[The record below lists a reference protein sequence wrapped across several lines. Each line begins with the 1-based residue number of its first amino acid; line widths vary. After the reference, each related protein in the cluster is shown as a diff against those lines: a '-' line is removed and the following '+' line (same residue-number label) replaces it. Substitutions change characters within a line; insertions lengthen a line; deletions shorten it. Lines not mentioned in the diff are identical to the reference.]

1 MATRFHATS
10 SGSGAVVRTVPNLPG
25 ALIRRLSEQLAVS
38 PTVAM
43 RVALLYGDIEWQAGG
58 ASELSYS
65 ARDYARRTGLHPHTV
80 QADLRHLLALGAIE
94 VAYSHTHAA
103 TLWLRGLISQL
114 SEAAADEVP
123 PAPAEVEPGRFH
135 RPRGRNQHPDL
146 VAEKHHPGRFPD
158 PAPGRSFDPAL
169 VEETTQPWSKASTTL
184 EKASKTHKKQNQ
196 KRKPAKPTA
205 LGGDQEPGEEP
216 IKGLQGPE
224 AGGSEAQG
232 CGAQS
237 EVTGSPPEAQAPD
250 AEPREA
256 EPKQSRGDGA
266 LLDRLVAAFQETAPP
281 EWPAPERLTPSRERR
296 CRLRQ
301 ALEHAGSAEALESRL
316 RAALTAV
323 PAWYRSTYPVRPDGG
338 RRPAYQFF
346 DVLFRAS
353 AAERD
358 CGVEAWHLFSWS
370 EGGSAAAPWGA
381 GARPGGEP
389 ESDLQR
395 ARRLLEWESC
405 RWCAIGIEGIGLPQE
420 EKRRLACLLEER
432 GFGIAGTAARQY
444 GPPLEPTADA
454 RAPAS
459 IKPRPNPVPPAEL
472 HPSEPSDAPA
482 DATP

>member
-25 ALIRRLSEQLAVS
+25 ALVRRLSERLAVS

-58 ASELSYS
+58 HSQLRYS
-65 ARDYARRTGLHPHTV
+65 ASDYARRMGFHRNTV
-80 QADLRHLLALGAIE
+80 HGDLQRLRSLGAIGISCDRANT
-94 VAYSHTHAA
+94 VTLQLLGLLNPPASHPPLADA
-103 TLWLRGLISQL
+103 SGNPASSASNPCPAQQQAPCL
-114 SEAAADEVP
+114 SDQQPLADANSNPLLPAAA
-123 PAPAEVEPGRFH
+123 
-135 RPRGRNQHPDL
+135 
-146 VAEKHHPGRFPD
+146 
-158 PAPGRSFDPAL
+158 
-169 VEETTQPWSKASTTL
+169 TL

-196 KRKPAKPTA
+196 KRKREKPTA
-205 LGGDQEPGEEP
+205 LEARQEKREEP
-216 IKGLQGPE
+216 IKGLQRPE

-232 CGAQS
+232 GGAQS
-237 EVTGSPPEAQAPD
+237 EVTGSPPEARAPD

-256 EPKQSRGDGA
+256 EPKQSRGEGA

-281 EWPAPERLTPSRERR
+281 EWPTPERLTPSRERR

-323 PAWYRSTYPVRPDGG
+323 PAWYRSTYPVRPDGE

-459 IKPRPNPVPPAEL
+459 IKPRHNPVPPAEL